1 MNLGDTQCIFDNF
14 VYAVFWHY
22 NTPHSVGSKFLL
34 FRVSTSNIG
43 LQNFCNEIVKKERF
57 VPKSYL
63 CYYDL
68 KLLFQEAEIMYYAH
82 IREDGRKQTVEQHL
96 EGTAERCAL
105 FASAFGEE
113 NRGKLLGYAHDIG
126 KTSQEFQKRLL
137 GGPKIDHAT
146 AGALE
151 CAKEEKYYSKFC
163 VRFIG
168 HIAWYNIGIQIPQR

>member
-1 MNLGDTQCIFDNF
+1 
-14 VYAVFWHY
+14 
-22 NTPHSVGSKFLL
+22 
-34 FRVSTSNIG
+34 
-43 LQNFCNEIVKKERF
+43 
-57 VPKSYL
+57 
-63 CYYDL
+63 
-68 KLLFQEAEIMYYAH
+68 MYYAH

-151 CAKEEKYYSKFC
+151 CAKGKNIIANFVCVLLDILHGTISAFKYHKDSKKE
-163 VRFIG
+163 G
-168 HIAWYNIGIQIPQR
+168 